1 LPAFAES
8 VYTEVQQVTEVKL
21 AVQQYWYRNDEQ
33 LLTIQPN
40 ELFMYYVAKILVD
53 MNVSTCL
60 IIVFKH
66 CKIY

>member
-40 ELFMYYVAKILVD
+40 ELFMYYVA
-53 MNVSTCL
+53 
-60 IIVFKH
+60 
-66 CKIY
+66 